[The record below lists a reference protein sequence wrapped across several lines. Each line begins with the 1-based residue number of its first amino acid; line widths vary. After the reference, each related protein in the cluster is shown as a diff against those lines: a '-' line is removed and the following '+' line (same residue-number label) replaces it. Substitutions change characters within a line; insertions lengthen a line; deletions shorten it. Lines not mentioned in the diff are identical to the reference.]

1 MDAIAQCRWFWRNPV
16 DRAWVA
22 KATSGAPVECR
33 ASVGEKV
40 VTVWLPTGATIYR
53 GITRLGDPWTQ
64 EFRYLYGTDRDKL
77 IVFRLE
83 PCESYLNDSYARS
96 EGKSVAQL
104 EAELKAVY
112 GTYPEYSDP
121 IFGGGNFAKMVVLF
135 ADDDF
140 YKLHYVAKRYL
151 ALTA

>member
-1 MDAIAQCRWFWRNPV
+1 MDAIAQCQWFWRNPV

-22 KATSGAPVECR
+22 EDAASAVECR
-33 ASVGEKV
+33 ASVGEKI
-40 VTVWLPTGATIYR
+40 VTVWLPRGAKICR
-53 GITRLGDPWTQ
+53 GITRFGDPWTQ
-64 EFRYLYGTDRDKL
+64 EFRYLYGTDRDNL

-83 PCESYLNDSYARS
+83 PCASYLNDSYART
-96 EGKSVAQL
+96 EGKSAAQL

-112 GTYPEYSDP
+112 AAYPEYSDP
-121 IFGGGNFAKMVVLF
+121 MFGVGNFTKMVVLF